1 MHGRRLLAGEEFPST
16 SQKECKMFYV
26 KNVPTWE
33 RVLRVVAGLAV
44 VAWSVQ
50 ALGGLWGALVA
61 LSAAGIV
68 LSGLFGFCPAC
79 AMVGRKLD
87 KARK

>member
-1 MHGRRLLAGEEFPST
+1 
-16 SQKECKMFYV
+16 MFYV

-33 RVLRVVAGLAV
+33 RILRVIAGLAV
-44 VAWSVQ
+44 AAWSVL
-50 ALGGLWGALVA
+50 ALGGLWGMLLAV
-61 LSAAGIV
+61 SAAGMV

-87 KARK
+87 KARKMNGA

>member
-1 MHGRRLLAGEEFPST
+1 
-16 SQKECKMFYV
+16 MFYV

-33 RVLRVVAGLAV
+33 RVLRVIAGLAV
-44 VAWSVQ
+44 AAWSVL
-50 ALGGLWGALVA
+50 ALGGLWGALAA

-87 KARK
+87 KAKR

>member
-1 MHGRRLLAGEEFPST
+1 
-16 SQKECKMFYV
+16 MFYV

-33 RVLRVVAGLAV
+33 RVLRVIVGLAV
-44 VAWSVQ
+44 AAWSVL
-50 ALGGLWGALVA
+50 ALGGLWGTAVA

-87 KARK
+87 KAKR

>member
-1 MHGRRLLAGEEFPST
+1 
-16 SQKECKMFYV
+16 MFYV

-33 RVLRVVAGLAV
+33 RVLRVMAGLAAA
-44 VAWSVQ
+44 AWGML
-50 ALGGLWGALVA
+50 ALGGLWGAVAA

-79 AMVGRKLD
+79 ALVGRKLD
-87 KARK
+87 KARKLNGTS

>member
-1 MHGRRLLAGEEFPST
+1 
-16 SQKECKMFYV
+16 MFYV

-44 VAWSVQ
+44 AAWGLLS
-50 ALGGLWGALVA
+50 LGGVWGTVLAV
-61 LSAAGIV
+61 SAAGIV
-68 LSGLFGFCPAC
+68 LSGLFGYCLAC

>member
-1 MHGRRLLAGEEFPST
+1 
-16 SQKECKMFYV
+16 MFYV

-33 RVLRVVAGLAV
+33 RALRVIAGLAV
-44 VAWSVQ
+44 AAWSVL
-50 ALGGLWGALVA
+50 ALGGPWGTAVA

-87 KARK
+87 RAKR

>member
-1 MHGRRLLAGEEFPST
+1 
-16 SQKECKMFYV
+16 MFYV

-33 RVLRVVAGLAV
+33 RVLRVIVGLAV
-44 VAWSVQ
+44 VAWGVLV
-50 ALGGLWGALVA
+50 LGGLWGTVVA

-68 LSGLFGFCPAC
+68 MSGLFGFCPAC

-87 KARK
+87 KARR

>member
-1 MHGRRLLAGEEFPST
+1 
-16 SQKECKMFYV
+16 MFYV

-33 RVLRVVAGLAV
+33 RALRVIAGLAV
-44 VAWSVQ
+44 VAWSVP
-50 ALGGLWGALVA
+50 ALGGLWGTAVA

-87 KARK
+87 KAKR

>member
-1 MHGRRLLAGEEFPST
+1 
-16 SQKECKMFYV
+16 MFYV

-33 RVLRVVAGLAV
+33 RVLRVIAGLAAALWGV
-44 VAWSVQ
+44 L
-50 ALGGLWGALVA
+50 ALGGLWGGVLA
-61 LSAAGIV
+61 LSAAGIM

-79 AMVGRKLD
+79 AMVGRKLE

>member
-1 MHGRRLLAGEEFPST
+1 
-16 SQKECKMFYV
+16 MFYV

-33 RVLRVVAGLAV
+33 RALRVIVGLAV
-44 VAWSVQ
+44 VAWSVL
-50 ALGGLWGALVA
+50 ALGGMWGTVLA

-87 KARK
+87 KAKR